1 MAHEKEIETAKA
13 ALAMIMTNEIGKR
26 NQEGFQIGIEICLIS
41 NLWTKKWQTNAK
53 KKTKKLIGKF
63 YSETLFSLQQNI
75 INLLSVFLYLI
86 IVTNGYYWLTN
97 CILNYQRFLDL
108 VIKL

>member
-26 NQEGFQIGIEICLIS
+26 NQEDFQIGIICLLS
-41 NLWTKKWQTNAK
+41 NLLTKKWQTNAK
-53 KKTKKLIGKF
+53 KKTKKLIDKF

-75 INLLSVFLYLI
+75 I
-86 IVTNGYYWLTN
+86 YYQSSY
-97 CILNYQRFLDL
+97 IS
-108 VIKL
+108 